1 MNDHNWG
8 GARKGAGRKVT
19 GRNSTTITI
28 TLTKEQADMLR
39 LFASEENKTVSKFI
53 VDKLHLPKTQINKYE
68 KKLQKKSQNK

>member
-39 LFASEENKTVSKFI
+39 LFLFF
-53 VDKLHLPKTQINKYE
+53 
-68 KKLQKKSQNK
+68 